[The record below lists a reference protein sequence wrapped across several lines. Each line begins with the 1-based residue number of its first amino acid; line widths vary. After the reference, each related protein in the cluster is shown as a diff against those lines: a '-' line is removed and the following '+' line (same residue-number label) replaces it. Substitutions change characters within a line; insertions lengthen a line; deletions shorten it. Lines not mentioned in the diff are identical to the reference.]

1 MGKNTT
7 IQSVSSEF
15 VRTLEDLSQ
24 YLSHQMALGNTDL
37 ILSREGQNT
46 MDTWGK
52 PSKPSRPFLFQG
64 PQNADLFFIDSEG
77 SFFKGKRGE
86 LLGKILAAMHITPE
100 SVFICN
106 ASDKAAIHTKIQQ
119 TAPRVLITLG
129 QQAGQLLLNTPFPI
143 DQFQGKFHTYDGISV
158 MPTFHPSAL
167 LEQPGLKRKVWED
180 MQQVMH
186 LLGIFP

>member
-7 IQSVSSEF
+7 IQSVSWEF

-46 MDTWGK
+46 MDNWGR

-64 PQNADLFFIDSEG
+64 PKNADLFFIDSEG

-86 LLGKILAAMHITPE
+86 LLGKILAAMHTTPE

-106 ASDKAAIHTKIQQ
+106 ASDKMSMQTKIQQ

-129 QQAGQLLLNTPFPI
+129 QQAGQLLLNTSSPI
-143 DQFQGKFHTYDGISV
+143 NQFQGKLHTYDGIPV
-158 MPTFHPSAL
+158 MPTFHPSVL
-167 LEQPGLKRKVWED
+167 LEQPVLKRKVWED

-186 LLGIFP
+186 LLGRFP